1 MIRIGLF
8 GLGAAVGIGW
18 TWRGKRNARLIRLPF
33 SLSLKTWKYGVR
45 HGGWLKAIR
54 GGGFV

>member
-1 MIRIGLF
+1 MVKLRLID
-8 GLGAAVGIGW
+8 LGGTLGVFW
-18 TWRGKRNARLIRLPF
+18 EWRGERWAKLIRLPF
-33 SLSLKTWKYGVR
+33 SLSLKTWKYGVK

>member
-1 MIRIGLF
+1 MIRIRIF
-8 GLGAAVGIGW
+8 DLGAAIGVLW
-18 TWRGKRNARLIRLPF
+18 TWRGKRRARIIHLPV
-33 SLSLKTWKYGVR
+33 SLSLKTWTYGVK

>member
-1 MIRIGLF
+1 MIRIHLF
-8 GLGAAVGIGW
+8 DLGSTLGVAW
-18 TWRGKRNARLIRLPF
+18 PWRGKRWACYVHLPF

-45 HGGWLKAIR
+45 HGGWLNAVR